1 MMFLTRLIDYT
12 KIKAQLA
19 NGLTLMNLS
28 FGIMAIIFILKGSL
42 HMSLIFILLGALF
55 DRFDGSVARHLNT
68 ESEFGKQLDSLC
80 DLISFGV
87 APSLLIYHA
96 VLFKVPVAG
105 LAITILYILAGAV
118 RLARYNVKE
127 FDGSYCG
134 LPITAAGV
142 GVILS
147 YFLLPVLPIV
157 FFVLFHSLLTVL
169 MVAPIRIA
177 KM

>member
-1 MMFLTRLIDYT
+1 MFLTRLFDYT
-12 KIKAQLA
+12 KVKVQLA
-19 NGLTLMNLS
+19 NGITLMNLS
-28 FGIMAIIFILKGSL
+28 FGIMAIIFISKGSL

-55 DRFDGSVARHLNT
+55 DRFDGSVSRRFNT
-68 ESEFGKQLDSLC
+68 ESEFGKELDSLC

-96 VLFKVPVAG
+96 ILFKVPVAG

-127 FDGSYCG
+127 FEGAYCG

-142 GVILS
+142 GVVLS

-157 FFVLFHSLLTVL
+157 FFVIFHSLLTVL
-169 MVAPIRIA
+169 MVAPIKIA
-177 KM
+177 KF